1 MSEQDDLQQ
10 PSADL
15 DEQLADHEQE
25 EDFDEE
31 EGEELEEE
39 EEEEE
44 EFLNNHDLIG
54 IEGIILEQ
62 KKEIEQKKV
71 SFAHFAEQLCSL
83 LRLQHCLT

>member
-1 MSEQDDLQQ
+1 MSELADELQQ
-10 PSADL
+10 QSADVDV
-15 DEQLADHEQE
+15 DEQLADHEQEE

-71 SFAHFAEQLCSL
+71 KFAHPKEQLCSPL
-83 LRLQHCLT
+83 SV